1 MIYWADKMKQ
11 SEPAQ
16 LKMLNRIPAIS
27 ELISSK
33 DNYSK
38 LIESGVSVDATDR
51 FINDARKSMQLIRM
65 TMTSSN
71 ELMKS

>member
-16 LKMLNRIPAIS
+16 LKISNWIPAVS

-33 DNYSK
+33 DNHSK